1 MDQTP
6 FMRGL
11 LKIVIFTT
19 TVFLVVSLLVFKPS
33 QTKAQGN
40 DNTQDTIILKK
51 HSPTKAAIYSTIL
64 PGLGQAYNK
73 KYWKIPIVYAG
84 FTVFIYFIITNN
96 QEFQKYNDAY
106 RYVATGDTT
115 YTDNELVFKY
125 SEEQLR
131 DSKDFYKR
139 NMELSIILGSIW
151 YILQIV
157 DASVDA
163 HFFEYDIS
171 DDLSIRLDPL
181 IEPKPHYNAFN
192 GNYGGLRITLNF

>member
-1 MDQTP
+1 MEQTP
-6 FMRGL
+6 SMCGL
-11 LKIVIFTT
+11 LKIITFIATFSV
-19 TVFLVVSLLVFKPS
+19 VVSLLVFKPI
-33 QTKAQGN
+33 QTNAQEN
-40 DNTQDTIILKK
+40 DNAEDTVLVKK
-51 HSPTKAAIYSTIL
+51 HSPTRAAVYSAVL

-73 KYWKIPIVYAG
+73 KFWKIPIVYAG
-84 FTVFIYFIITNN
+84 FTVFIYFIISNN
-96 QEFQKYNDAY
+96 QEYQQYNDAY

-115 YTDNELVFKY
+115 YTDNELVFQY

-131 DSKDFYKR
+131 DSRDFYKR

-192 GNYGGLRITLNF
+192 GNYGGVRITLNF